1 MTAYSQVFSFKT
13 LAAVAL
19 LSVAAAAQAG
29 PAPVQ
34 SRFDADTENWRV
46 ANLLSLAAPSQAASF
61 EAGTQRISTNDLF
74 SWTVFAAPAK
84 FLGNQSAFLGGSLS
98 FELSD
103 SLKDA
108 TADIFPTLMLQS
120 GANLLAWF
128 GGAPGTSLT
137 SYSAVLTASPA
148 WQKIIGYEITGLP
161 ILAAASNADLSTVL
175 GALQGI
181 YINADWKTAGND
193 HAELD
198 NVNLVGVVP
207 EPSAWLMLLAGL
219 AAVAIARRKF

>member
-1 MTAYSQVFSFKT
+1 MTFSQVFNT
-13 LAAVAL
+13 
-19 LSVAAAAQAG
+19 AAAATLLIAASVTQAA
-29 PAPVQ
+29 PAPVE

-46 ANLLSLAAPSQAASF
+46 TNLLNLAIPSQAASF

-84 FLGNQSAFLGGSLS
+84 FLGNRSAFLGGSLS
-98 FELSD
+98 FDLSD
-103 SLKDA
+103 SLMDT
-108 TADIFPTLMLQS
+108 TADIFPTLVLQS

-128 GGAPGTSLT
+128 GGSPGTTLT
-137 SYSAVLTASPA
+137 SYSAVLAAAPA
-148 WQKIIGYEITGLP
+148 WQKIVGYEVTGLP
-161 ILAAASNADLSTVL
+161 ILAAASQTDLSNVL

-198 NVNLVGVVP
+198 NVNLVGAVP
-207 EPSAWLMLLAGL
+207 EPSTWLMLLAGL
-219 AAVAIARRKF
+219 AAVAIARRKR

>member
-1 MTAYSQVFSFKT
+1 MMSSQVYSLKTIAAIATMTA
-13 LAAVAL
+13 AAV
-19 LSVAAAAQAG
+19 AQAG

-34 SRFDADTENWRV
+34 SSFDIDAENWRV
-46 ANLLSLAAPSQAASF
+46 ANLLSLATPSQAASF

-84 FLGNQSAFLGGSLS
+84 FLGNQSAFFGGSLS

-103 SLKDA
+103 SLKDS
-108 TADIFPTLMLQS
+108 TADIFPTLVLQS

-128 GGAPGTSLT
+128 GGAPGTAMT
-137 SYSAVLTASPA
+137 SYSATLTASAA

-161 ILAAASNADLSTVL
+161 ILAAASNADLSGVL
-175 GALQGI
+175 GALQGV

-198 NVNLVGVVP
+198 NVRLVGMVP
-207 EPSAWLMLLAGL
+207 EPSSWLLLLTGL
-219 AAVAIARRKF
+219 AAVAAARRRR

>member
-1 MTAYSQVFSFKT
+1 MKSSHVFKS
-13 LAAVAL
+13 
-19 LSVAAAAQAG
+19 AAAATLLMAATVAQAA
-29 PAPVQ
+29 PAPVE
-34 SRFDADTENWRV
+34 SRFNADTETWRV
-46 ANLLSLAAPSQAASF
+46 ANLLSLSAASQAASF
-61 EAGTQRISTNDLF
+61 ETGTQRISTSDLF

-98 FELSD
+98 FDLSD

-108 TADIFPTLMLQS
+108 TADMFPTLVLQS
-120 GANLLAWF
+120 RANLLAWF
-128 GGAPGTSLT
+128 GGAPGSTMT

-148 WQKIIGYEITGLP
+148 WQKIVGYEITGLP
-161 ILAAASNADLSTVL
+161 ILAAASSADLSNVL

-207 EPSAWLMLLAGL
+207 EPSSWLMLLAGL
-219 AAVAIARRKF
+219 AAVAIARRRP

>member
-1 MTAYSQVFSFKT
+1 MKSSHVFKS
-13 LAAVAL
+13 
-19 LSVAAAAQAG
+19 AAAATLLITATVAQAA
-29 PAPVQ
+29 PAPVE
-34 SRFDADTENWRV
+34 SRFNADTENWRV
-46 ANLLSLAAPSQAASF
+46 ANLLSLSAASQAASF

-98 FELSD
+98 FDLSD
-103 SLKDA
+103 SLKDT
-108 TADIFPTLMLQS
+108 TADIFPTLVLQS

-128 GGAPGTSLT
+128 GGAPGSTMT

-148 WQKIIGYEITGLP
+148 WQKIVGYEVTGLP
-161 ILAAASNADLSTVL
+161 ILAAASSADLSNVL

-207 EPSAWLMLLAGL
+207 EPSSWLMLLAGL
-219 AAVAIARRKF
+219 AAVAIARRRP

>member
-1 MTAYSQVFSFKT
+1 MKSSHVFKS
-13 LAAVAL
+13 
-19 LSVAAAAQAG
+19 AAAATLLMAATVAQAA
-29 PAPVQ
+29 PAPVE
-34 SRFDADTENWRV
+34 SRFNADTENWRV
-46 ANLLSLAAPSQAASF
+46 ANLLSLSAASQAASF
-61 EAGTQRISTNDLF
+61 ETGTQRISTSDLF

-98 FELSD
+98 FDLSD

-108 TADIFPTLMLQS
+108 TADMFPTLVLQS

-128 GGAPGTSLT
+128 GGAPGSTMT

-148 WQKIIGYEITGLP
+148 WQKIVGYEITGLP
-161 ILAAASNADLSTVL
+161 ILAAASSADLSNVL

-207 EPSAWLMLLAGL
+207 EPSSWLMLLAGL
-219 AAVAIARRKF
+219 AAVAIARRRP

>member
-1 MTAYSQVFSFKT
+1 MKSSHVFKS
-13 LAAVAL
+13 
-19 LSVAAAAQAG
+19 AAAATLLMAATVVQAA
-29 PAPVQ
+29 PAPVE
-34 SRFDADTENWRV
+34 SRFNADTENWRV
-46 ANLLSLAAPSQAASF
+46 ANLLSLSAASQAASF
-61 EAGTQRISTNDLF
+61 ETGTQRISTSDLF

-98 FELSD
+98 FDLSD

-108 TADIFPTLMLQS
+108 TADMFPTLVLQS

-128 GGAPGTSLT
+128 GGAPGSTMT

-148 WQKIIGYEITGLP
+148 WQKIVGYEVTGLP
-161 ILAAASNADLSTVL
+161 ILAAASSADLSNVL

-207 EPSAWLMLLAGL
+207 EPSSWLMLLAGL
-219 AAVAIARRKF
+219 AAVAIARRRP